1 MEIDVL
7 HKHIQLVLKEADAKA
22 QNCSPPLR
30 IDHLVLSFP
39 NYLEDEDVYNGIMD
53 EDEDE
58 NFEPFI
64 DCYVEAVREVCGNDV
79 KISWITEGQAV
90 VVYICEPHNDPAG
103 SYRRKD
109 LIDKLY
115 EGLAM
120 DEGAMLNLVVA
131 DGGSSSL
138 NIQVQSI
145 YLTPDRTVANSQSNV
160 NSDWHTGKP
169 RREHQFS

>member
-90 VVYICEPHNDPAG
+90 VVYIC
-103 SYRRKD
+103 
-109 LIDKLY
+109 
-115 EGLAM
+115 LAM